1 MAPLCMMRMHVT
13 TMIRIDCCIP
23 YTAVEHVD
31 LYPTI
36 SALAGIPVDPAD
48 ESIEGSS
55 YAALF
60 DNPRHAIATSRVF
73 QAAYTQYPRCNAG
86 SMPID
91 VLKNIR
97 CAFVS
102 KRDFK
107 YMGYSLR
114 TPTWRYTEYA
124 AWDGEKLCPMWN
136 SSVPCVYS
144 ELYDHTGDG
153 ASRLAIRGWLPSPL
167 FSSH

>member
-1 MAPLCMMRMHVT
+1 M
-13 TMIRIDCCIP
+13 
-23 YTAVEHVD
+23 EHVD

-60 DNPRHAIATSRVF
+60 DNPRHAIATAQVF

-91 VLKNIR
+91 VLMNQR

-124 AWDGEKLCPMWN
+124 AWDGQKLCPMWN

-153 ASRLAIRGWLPSPL
+153 ASRLAMPWVATVSFVLQSLTKGTRVNMLRIHRIGHLETM
-167 FSSH
+167 HD